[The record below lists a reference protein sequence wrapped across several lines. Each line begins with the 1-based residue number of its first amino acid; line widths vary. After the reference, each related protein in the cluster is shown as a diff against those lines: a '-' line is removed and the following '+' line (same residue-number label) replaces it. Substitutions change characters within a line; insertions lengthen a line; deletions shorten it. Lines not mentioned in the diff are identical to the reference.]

1 MRKLTVVALAALLGV
16 SSILAQS
23 RFTPPGLSATGTNTI
38 KGYFNFSGGRL
49 RLPEA
54 TFANPPSSPLAGQ
67 VWLFTDASAQG
78 TCSGGGSATSVCR
91 WTGTAWSASLGGGT
105 TISGAPTTWPTFATV
120 ATSGSYTDLLN
131 TPTIPSAFSLPAFT
145 GDCTS
150 TAGQTALT
158 CTKSSGTAFG
168 SAAFLSAGYF
178 QTAISGAPSAWPTT
192 WPWTS
197 LSGVPSFGTAAFQN
211 TSYFQAAI
219 SGAPSTWPA
228 TWSWASLSGVPTFAT
243 VATSGSYNDLLNKP
257 TTPSPYSLPATS
269 TDTST
274 PATPP
279 SSGSTIYYTKGGVL
293 CSLNPSGVEN
303 CVGGVT
309 VPLVLT
315 PTLATSYSNPGGSG
329 SRTGMISVTGYTGD
343 VCGNGLGS
351 MIPGNNQNCLL
362 PLEGG
367 DTGGVTGTAVNTG
380 GYLTFSFGFARKITE
395 FTFVFIES
403 TTATFEFRGS
413 NDNVNWTVLT
423 PASALASGPTVF
435 SAASN
440 TTNYLYYQLYVA
452 SGGAVPWSNS
462 STTYC
467 INFKIDS
474 YPYQSLTFS
483 TGGLQQNTGTVN
495 NSGAVHTL
503 PVAVGLTAAKP
514 STCTVGEL
522 YFATDAATPGK
533 NLCFCTAANTWT
545 AAP

>member
-1 MRKLTVVALAALLGV
+1 MRKLTLVAFAALLCA
-16 SSILAQS
+16 SSVPAQN
-23 RFTPPGLSATGTNTI
+23 RLPVPGLSATGTNTI
-38 KGYFNFSGGRL
+38 KGYFDFSGGRL

-54 TFANPPSSPLAGQ
+54 TFASSPSSPVVGQ
-67 VWLFTDASAQG
+67 IWRFSDASAPG
-78 TCSGGGSATSVCR
+78 VCIGGGASVAVCR
-91 WTGTAWSASLGGGT
+91 WSGSAWTPAWSQTGGSGIT
-105 TISGAPTTWPTFATV
+105 GAPSAWPTFAAV
-120 ATSGSYTDLLN
+120 ATSGSYNDLLN
-131 TPTIPSAFSLPAFT
+131 KPTIPSAYSLPAFT

-158 CTKSSGTAFG
+158 CPSSNGTA
-168 SAAFLSAGYF
+168 
-178 QTAISGAPSAWPTT
+178 
-192 WPWTS
+192 
-197 LSGVPSFGTAAFQN
+197 FGTAAFQN
-211 TSYFQAAI
+211 TSYFQTAI
-219 SGAPSTWPA
+219 SGAPSTWP
-228 TWSWASLSGVPTFAT
+228 STFAPVNT
-243 VATSGSYNDLLNKP
+243 GNWAGPWQGYAPSHFQTAIAGAPSTWP
-257 TTPSPYSLPATS
+257 TIPSAYSLPATS
-269 TDTST
+269 TDVST
-274 PATPP
+274 PSTPP
-279 SSGSTIYYTKGGVL
+279 STGSTTYYTKGGTL
-293 CSLNPSGVEN
+293 CSLSPNGVET
-303 CVGGVT
+303 CTGGVT

-329 SRTGMISVTGYTGD
+329 SRTGMITVTGYTGD
-343 VCGNGLGS
+343 VCGNGLNS

-367 DTGGVTGTAVNTG
+367 DTGGVTGSAVNTG

-533 NLCFCTAANTWT
+533 NLFFCTAANTWT
-545 AAP
+545 GTP